1 MIIAARDE
9 VDIDKVISSFPT
21 LSDTTVANM
30 LHINEPT
37 QLLSNPLDIESEI
50 NKMNSF
56 DYYYED
62 FNSYLGKE
70 LSNKTYHKY

>member
-30 LHINEPT
+30 LHINEQT
-37 QLLSNPLDIESEI
+37 QLLPNPVDIESEI
-50 NKMNSF
+50 NEMNSF
-56 DYYYED
+56 DHHYED
-62 FNSYLGKE
+62 FNSYLGK
-70 LSNKTYHKY
+70 

>member
-30 LHINEPT
+30 LHINEHA
-37 QLLSNPLDIESEI
+37 QLLPNPVDIESEI

-56 DYYYED
+56 DYHYED
-62 FNSYLGKE
+62 FNSYLGK
-70 LSNKTYHKY
+70 